1 MNRSTGRLRPIRR
14 LAAVSALFVSLA
26 LITPAQAGVSIAGG
40 ENGSG
45 APAPAAPRVSQASLG
60 FTDVGDSSLAFA
72 TSAIKYV
79 AVTNQ
84 WMADFGTDKFRPT
97 IPESR
102 ALFAR
107 AIVEAFA
114 PEEPID
120 PAITFSDLDET
131 DPFFPYANVAVKM
144 GWMQRTKAGVFGP
157 ESPVTMQVVHFA
169 LVSAL
174 PLEEE
179 VAGLDAI
186 HTEAG
191 YNFAHPGKFPHILLG
206 MVLHFRYNHPSEGAD
221 VTPKDPL
228 SRVEVAYSL
237 WRAATTDKYDIVA
250 LSKYADIALP
260 AISASKQKF
269 VAFGLKYVGYPYIWG
284 GDWYAKTPSGYCCGA
299 QPKGGFDCSG
309 LMWWDLK
316 APADGYNN
324 RSLRG
329 YTGWSIPQRASAD
342 MASIGKKITYDNA
355 QPGDLMFY
363 DGDSNGT
370 VDHVDVFLGNGWAL
384 DSSSGQGGVTI
395 LRVGE
400 GWYNDHFVHA
410 RSIMNG

>member
-72 TSAIKYV
+72 TAAIKYV

-363 DGDSNGT
+363 DGDGNGT

>member
-72 TSAIKYV
+72 TAAIKYV

-329 YTGWSIPQRASAD
+329 YTGWSIPERASAD
-342 MASIGKKITYDNA
+342 MASVGKKITYDNA